1 LVLALLGCRDP
12 HEHPRFL
19 GHGHRTPQHGGTF
32 RFAFDTDVRT
42 VDPALAS
49 DVVAGIPTKL
59 VFASLVDYAPGS
71 TDLVPALAER
81 WDISPDGLRYTFHLR
96 PGLRFS
102 TGRRIVSED
111 FRYSWE
117 RLLNPRRLPSP
128 GAENYRL
135 IVGYDDFRE
144 GRATHLTGVL
154 TPDPDTV
161 EVRLSAPDRTFLH
174 VMAMRF
180 ASVVPR
186 EVVERLGDE
195 AFGLAP
201 VGAGPFALERW
212 EQGSRIILRRNPHYW
227 DAPRPWLGRIIF
239 ELSVAR
245 HLQFMR
251 FLAGEIEYAHNFS
264 LATADY
270 LWIQR
275 TPAWRPH
282 LLRTPGATIGGL
294 MMNTALAPFDN
305 VHVRRAVAF
314 ALDRDAIC
322 RARNNRIRPAGA
334 LYPPGI
340 AGYREHPPAAQR
352 YDVAEARREMALAGL
367 PDGYPEEVD
376 LWISEGEA
384 GLVYGQLFQADLR
397 RIGLRTRIR
406 QAALSVYYSSLGRP
420 RTIPLAF
427 DGWSMDYPDPNNF
440 IEPNFHSRG
449 IQDENASNHAFYRSA
464 ELDGLLDRA
473 KTEGDRARRVAL
485 YQQAEDVLLRD
496 APWAYLY
503 TTLELNVVQPYVR
516 GFIPHPVWNY
526 YVGDTWL
533 DLPLRRF
540 TARENARARAL
551 GPVYA
556 LGNPLGVEAWR

>member
-1 LVLALLGCRDP
+1 MGLLGCQDP
-12 HEHPRFL
+12 HVHPRFS
-19 GHGHRTPQHGGTF
+19 GHGHRAPQRGGTF

-49 DVVAGIPTKL
+49 DVVAAIPTKL
-59 VFASLVDYAPGS
+59 VFASLVDYAGGS
-71 TDLVPALAER
+71 TELVPALAER
-81 WDISPDGLRYTFHLR
+81 WDVSPDGLRYTFHLR
-96 PGLRFS
+96 PNLRFS
-102 TGRRIVSED
+102 TGRRITSED

-117 RLLNPRRLPSP
+117 RMLNPRRIPSP

-135 IVGYDDFRE
+135 IVGYDAFRE
-144 GRATHLTGVL
+144 GHTPHLQGVE

-161 EVRLSAPDRTFLH
+161 VVRLAAPDRTFLH

-212 EQGSRIILRRNPHYW
+212 EQGSRIILRRNLHYW
-227 DAPRPWLGRIIF
+227 DAPRPWLDRIVF

-282 LLRTPGATIGGL
+282 LLRSPGATIGGL
-294 MMNTALAPFDN
+294 MMNTTMRPFDN
-305 VHVRRAVAF
+305 LHVRRAVAF

-322 RARNNRIRPAGA
+322 RARNNRIRPAWA

-340 AGYREHPPAAQR
+340 AGYRESPPGAQR
-352 YDVAEARREMALAGL
+352 YDVAEARREMQLAGF
-367 PDGYPEEVD
+367 PEGYPEEID

-384 GLVYGQLFQADLR
+384 GLVYGQLFQADLQ

-420 RTIPLAF
+420 DTIPMAF

-449 IQDENASNHAFYRSA
+449 IQPENASNHAFYRSS
-464 ELDGLLDRA
+464 ELDALLDRA

-516 GFIPHPVWNY
+516 NFVPHPVWNY
-526 YVGDTWL
+526 YVGDVWM
-533 DLPLRRF
+533 DLPLRRW
-540 TARENARARAL
+540 TQTQNSRARAL
-551 GPVYA
+551 GPAYA
-556 LGNPLGVEAWR
+556 LANPFTAGARP